1 MTTTDAILERVRS
14 ADPVG
19 DIDVRQWSDSE
30 DAQRVLDRIVGGNV
44 VALRSSRRRRTL
56 WIGATVVVTSALAT
70 AAAAASGLLGEP
82 APDPIRADLAA
93 VDEGLPEDLRA
104 NPDVENAMAVA
115 STANA
120 VLYAADVKD
129 GGYCY
134 EIATE
139 GDRPRGAVCVTASR
153 LDDRAI
159 EITAPIPPDDA
170 APLLVGGH
178 INDGRVER
186 IVARYSNGTSVD
198 VELGLSG
205 YWLLEV
211 PEGARDVA
219 LTDGLEIVGVGSD
232 GQDVATVAVPPLRDD
247 EPDGARDAAQ
257 PIFVSTISSEHDL
270 TLVLGLEGSVNV
282 ADAATLELHYPD
294 GTISPITLA
303 ADRSYRFI
311 LPDDRQS
318 DFANAFGQ
326 LVARDADGTTV
337 ATTSFS
343 SVANYRRDG

>member
-1 MTTTDAILERVRS
+1 MTTTDAVLETVRG
-14 ADPVG
+14 ADPISDV
-19 DIDVRQWSDSE
+19 DVREWSTSD
-30 DAQRVLDRIVGGNV
+30 DAQRVLAVITGSNV

-56 WIGATVVVTSALAT
+56 WVAAAVVGTSALAT
-70 AAAAASGLLGEP
+70 AAAASGILGGP
-82 APDPIRADLAA
+82 APEPIRDDLAA
-93 VDEGLPEDLRA
+93 VDAGLPEDLRA

-115 STANA
+115 STAGA

-139 GDRPRGAVCVTASR
+139 GAQSRGAVCVTASR
-153 LDDRAI
+153 LGDRSI

-170 APLLVGGH
+170 APLLVGGR

-186 IVARYSNGTSVD
+186 IVARYPNGTSVD

-211 PEGARDVA
+211 DDGARDVA
-219 LTDGLEIVGVGSD
+219 LATGLEIIGVGGD
-232 GQDVATVAVPPLRDD
+232 GQEVSTDAVPPLRDD
-247 EPDGARDAAQ
+247 DPAGALDKAQ

-270 TLVLGLEGSVNV
+270 TLVLGVEGSVNI
-282 ADAATLELHYPD
+282 AEAATLELQYPD
-294 GTISPITLA
+294 GTSTPITLA
-303 ADRSYRFI
+303 ADRSYQFMLAPERH
-311 LPDDRQS
+311 S
-318 DFANAFGQ
+318 DFAQAWGQ
-326 LVARDADGTTV
+326 LVARDADGATV

-343 SVANYRRDG
+343 SVANLRRDG

>member
-1 MTTTDAILERVRS
+1 
-14 ADPVG
+14 
-19 DIDVRQWSDSE
+19 
-30 DAQRVLDRIVGGNV
+30 VLDHIIDSNV
-44 VALRSSRRRRTL
+44 VVLRSSRRRRTM
-56 WIGATVVVTSALAT
+56 WIAATVVGTSALAT
-70 AAAAASGLLGEP
+70 AVAASGLLGEP
-82 APDPIRADLAA
+82 APEPIRADLAA
-93 VDEGLPEDLRA
+93 VDQGLPEDLRT

-115 STANA
+115 STASG

-139 GDRPRGAVCVTASR
+139 GDQPRGAVCVAASR
-153 LDDRAI
+153 LGDRAI
-159 EITAPIPPDDA
+159 EITAPIPADDA
-170 APLLVGGH
+170 APLLVGGR

-186 IVARYSNGTSVD
+186 IVARYANGTSVD

-270 TLVLGLEGSVNV
+270 TLVLGVEGSVNV

-294 GTISPITLA
+294 GATTPVMLA

-343 SVANYRRDG
+343 SVANYRRNG